1 MAYLIEGE
9 NHPVVYCSN
18 YRTASVST
26 AMTLLDMGAIQIGD
40 PKKSHHA
47 PPCNLPENTIVVQT
61 VRNHFDVIAS
71 FYYKD
76 KEPCDFEDY
85 VNVILDNEHPF
96 LDPYAFYSR
105 FGKWDYILN
114 YNTLQFEFDTLCLA
128 AGLPCTQIKKA
139 RTTRSPRHRW
149 QDLFTTSLR
158 DKVAERY
165 GEELEK
171 IGYGVS

>member
-18 YRTASVST
+18 YRVGST
-26 AMTLLDMGAIQIGD
+26 ATADTLTSMGAVQLER
-40 PKKSHHA
+40 HHKL
-47 PPCNLPENTIVVQT
+47 PDGLPENAMVVQT

-76 KEPCDFEDY
+76 DYLCGDFEDY
-85 VNVILDNEHPF
+85 VYMILDGEHPY
-96 LDPYAFYSR
+96 LEPDAFYKR
-105 FGKWDYILN
+105 FGEWDYILS
-114 YNTLQFEFDTLCLA
+114 YNTLQLEFDTMCMY
-128 AGLPCTQIKKA
+128 AGLPCTEIKRSK
-139 RTTRSPRHRW
+139 TRRPASKRW

-165 GEELEK
+165 GEELER